1 MNGGDGSPIKNL
13 WYRAVTVALGTLL
26 AAGCRRGG
34 EVPVEAKPRI
44 EPYPGFFQAQLAEDV
59 FLFAN
64 LDEKQSFDR
73 EPASL
78 TYGEFVSRTGQRIF
92 ISNADPAL
100 VPRIQVAYERAVD
113 TELMAVGA
121 LRAPQPDS
129 PPTAATRRTVPDSEP
144 QAATAPAT
152 RPATAAT
159 RPSTVPRD
167 RLGPTGDPPP
177 RGD

>member
-1 MNGGDGSPIKNL
+1 MNRGAWL
-13 WYRAVTVALGTLL
+13 LVLL
-26 AAGCRRGG
+26 AILLAPGCRRGG
-34 EVPVEAKPRI
+34 EVAVDVEPKI

-64 LDEKQSFDR
+64 LREKQSFDR

-78 TYGEFVSRTGQRIF
+78 TYGEFVSRTGQRVF
-92 ISNADPAL
+92 ISDADPAL
-100 VPRIQVAYERAVD
+100 VPRIQVAYERALD
-113 TELMAVGA
+113 TELMAVNA
-121 LRAPQPDS
+121 LRAPEPDS
-129 PPTAATRRTVPDSEP
+129 PPATATRRAVPDEEP
-144 QAATAPAT
+144 QATTAPAT

-177 RGD
+177 QGD